1 MTNFTGFTETEV
13 DLRPGE
19 SPINVAKAWSDKIDQ
34 EMLKALA
41 AMPRGHQMYLVA
53 APPAYEALKMHV
65 EPLDYP
71 DKPYRFMHTFDYA
84 PRLWRSMPII
94 TLHEYNW
101 IEPLP
106 EPAVVWREE
115 PVIEAVPVWQYWVA
129 AAVFAVILCLVGGVV

>member
-53 APPAYEALKMHV
+53 APPAYEALKLHL
-65 EPLDYP
+65 EPLEYP
-71 DKPYRFMHTFDYA
+71 DKPYRFRMPFDYA
-84 PRLWRSMPII
+84 PILSRPHIL
-94 TLHEYNW
+94 YFGADCGGV
-101 IEPLP
+101 EPEV
-106 EPAVVWREE
+106 EPVAWREE
-115 PVIEAVPVWQYWVA
+115 PVVEAVPAWQYWVA